1 MLSFDIFILEY
12 WYFGVCISYLSILE
26 KGFLLSCS
34 SWRFLFSHFFGG
46 GIWIEGLRIEDV
58 VYVQIV
64 KPLQMCDLWHWAIE
78 IEIVLTG
85 QERHTTTLLVFIFS
99 WDLLT
104 KKTNI
109 EKRYDSSFKCG
120 SVPLWRRSRRHDI
133 SNNHCMQTH
142 AVVNH
147 ALTSQSIETCIQI
160 RTETACLLCL
170 QWWEIKIHPVEKC
183 HRCIQISTHQL
194 YIRKWAHKH
203 THTTHSHGS
212 EVKCARFWTHIYTHR
227 RWEIQP

>member
-1 MLSFDIFILEY
+1 MYFLSVHPGKGIPALMLFLKVSF
-12 WYFGVCISYLSILE
+12 
-26 KGFLLSCS
+26 S
-34 SWRFLFSHFFGG
+34 SFFGG
-46 GIWIEGLRIEDV
+46 GDLNWGSTDRGCCLCTDCKAPSNVWFVTLGYRNRNCLDRTRETH
-58 VYVQIV
+58 YHIV
-64 KPLQMCDLWHWAIE
+64 GFYFFMGFTD
-78 IEIVLTG
+78 
-85 QERHTTTLLVFIFS
+85 
-99 WDLLT
+99 

-160 RTETACLLCL
+160 HTETACLLCL